1 VSRPI
6 KVKRLRTLVEIRPI
20 VNLGLMRNDA
30 PTDNSGDTVKLAAL
44 EMGVASGIVG
54 IVDQAEGAHLSAAAG
69 GHGWPGAIHPGLQTS
84 RSIGANRSVELGR
97 SNSESLNRP
106 ATGHK

>member
-1 VSRPI
+1 
-6 KVKRLRTLVEIRPI
+6 VEIRPI

-54 IVDQAEGAHLSAAAG
+54 IVDQTEGAHLSAAAG
-69 GHGWPGAIHPGLQTS
+69 GHGWPGAIHPGSQTS
-84 RSIGANRSVELGR
+84 DPLEPIGQLSWVVRITSR
-97 SNSESLNRP
+97 
-106 ATGHK
+106 